1 MNMPSP
7 LRPIPACLAA
17 LGTVLLASATAAS
30 AQTAPS
36 SAPSTETTQRLDG
49 VTVTGRVQPQTVQV
63 GSFRDADPLDVPLTN
78 NVITREVLDAQGAR
92 TLFEALRNTAGV
104 TRTQLNGATY
114 DNVAIRGI
122 LVENRGNYR
131 LNGALPIINLIDV
144 PLENKQQ
151 VEVLKGASSLYYG
164 LVPPSGIINYTT
176 KRAGAAPVTALSVTA
191 NQFGALGAHLDVGR
205 RFGADGDYGL
215 RVNAAAGK
223 EDIGV
228 ERFDGDRHLLSA
240 AFDARVG
247 AARLK
252 LDAESYA
259 KDVSEPAAIVVPA
272 AAGGRIALPPVPDN
286 RSNFAGQW
294 QRYDARADNL
304 LARVDLDLSDR
315 YSAAFELGRAQ
326 TERNRR
332 YSQLQNV
339 DLASG
344 AGTLRIFFQDGQHYE
359 NTNARAELLARLAT
373 GPLTHELTLGLTR
386 NEREQDI
393 GNAPTVDVPQNL
405 YTPRDIAPIVRPA
418 PALSN
423 PSRIVDDGVYLF
435 DRMGLGRWLGGSW
448 QALVGLR
455 YTDYESVTSTTR
467 YTARELNPSASLLYR
482 PLQSLTVYA
491 SYLEGLEESGQAPQN
506 RANAGEV
513 LPPAVTRQLELG
525 AKAEVAAGVLLQA
538 ALFGI
543 ERPSTTGD
551 AANRFVVGGQSQ
563 YRGLELSAM
572 GEITA
577 RWTVVASALLMDA
590 EIRRASNVLE
600 VGRVPDNTPERS
612 YSLFSEYKL
621 AALPGLSLSAAAFHT
636 GKRPVNN
643 LNQAFIDAVTTY
655 SLGARYATQLW
666 QQALTLQLNV
676 DNLADK
682 RYWSNAGNGLLGV
695 GMPRTVKLAATMAF

>member
-1 MNMPSP
+1 MISAPPDASSKTS
-7 LRPIPACLAA
+7 IA
-17 LGTVLLASATAAS
+17 LLVVMLASSSAL
-30 AQTAPS
+30 AQTTPAGGKAGTDP
-36 SAPSTETTQRLDG
+36 QQLDA

-92 TLFEALRNTAGV
+92 TLYEALRNTAGV

-114 DNVAIRGI
+114 DNIAIRGI

-131 LNGALPIINLIDV
+131 LNGSLPIINLIDV

-176 KRAGAAPVTALSVTA
+176 KRAGAAPVTNVSLSA
-191 NQFGALGAHLDVGR
+191 NEFGALGAHVDVGR

-215 RVNAAAGK
+215 RINAAAGR

-228 ERFDGDRHLLSA
+228 DRFAGDRRLLSA
-240 AFDARVG
+240 AFDLNIGPARV
-247 AARLK
+247 K

-272 AAGGRIALPPVPDN
+272 AVAGRIALPAVPDN
-286 RSNFAGQW
+286 RSNLASEW
-294 QRYDARADNL
+294 QRYDARANNL
-304 LARVDLDLSDR
+304 LARVDVDLSDR
-315 YSAAFELGRAQ
+315 YALAVELGRAR
-326 TERNRR
+326 TERDRR
-332 YSQLQNV
+332 FSQFQNY

-344 AGTLRIFFQDGQHYE
+344 NGTLRIFFQDGQWYE
-359 NTNARAELLARLAT
+359 NTNARAELLARLQT
-373 GPLTHELTLGLTR
+373 GSFKHELTVGATR

-393 GNAPTVDVPQNL
+393 GNAPTIDVAQNL
-405 YTPRDIAPIVRPA
+405 YAPRAIDPLSRPA

-423 PSRIVDDGVYLF
+423 PSRIVDNGVYLF
-435 DRMGLGRWLGGSW
+435 DRIAIGSRWQMLLGARH
-448 QALVGLR
+448 
-455 YTDYESVTSTTR
+455 TDYDSRTQTSR
-467 YTARELNPSASLLYR
+467 FTARELNPSASVMYR
-482 PLQSLTVYA
+482 PAQSLSLYA

-513 LPPAVTRQLELG
+513 LPPAVTRQRELG

-538 ALFGI
+538 AVFEI
-543 ERPSTTGD
+543 ERPSTTVD
-551 AANRFVVGGQSQ
+551 AANRFVIGGASL
-563 YRGLELSAM
+563 YRGLELSAA

-577 RWTVVASALLMDA
+577 RWSVVASALLMNA
-590 EIRRASNVLE
+590 EIRRATNALE
-600 VGRVPDNTPERS
+600 VGKVPDNTPERTF
-612 YSLFSEYKL
+612 SLFTEYQL
-621 AALPGLSLSAAAFHT
+621 AAVPGLAVSAAAFHT

-643 LNQAFIDAVTTY
+643 VNQAFIDDVTTY
-655 SLGARYATQLW
+655 SLGARYRTRLQSYP
-666 QQALTLQLNV
+666 LTLQANV
-676 DNLADK
+676 DNLTDE

-695 GMPRTVKLAATMAF
+695 GAPRTLKLAATVSF